1 MLLSQD
7 PMQARKSTV
16 SSSFDIQS
24 STAPASRCSHSVK
37 FLVLTPLK
45 SSPYHSSLH
54 VAAKTKVVE
63 FSISVVLAKQQSKV
77 VV

>member
-1 MLLSQD
+1 ME
-7 PMQARKSTV
+7 AKKSSV

-24 STAPASRCSHSVK
+24 STAPGSRCSHNVQY
-37 FLVLTPLK
+37 LVPTPLK
-45 SSPYHSSLH
+45 ISPYLSSLH

-63 FSISVVLAKQQSKV
+63 FSISVVLAKQQGKV